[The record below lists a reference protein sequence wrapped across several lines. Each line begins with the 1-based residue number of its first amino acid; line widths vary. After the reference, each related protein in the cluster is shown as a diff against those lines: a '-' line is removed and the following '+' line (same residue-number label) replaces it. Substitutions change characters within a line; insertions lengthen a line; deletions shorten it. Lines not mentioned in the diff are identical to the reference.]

1 MTTGILFDIQHYA
14 VHDGP
19 GIRTIVFLKGC
30 PLSCKWCCNPE
41 SQSFFP
47 QLRYIDFKCKKCLSC
62 IDNCKLEAVSFQKDE
77 LKRAFEICERCEEM
91 PCVEGCNHDAL
102 KISGKKYA
110 VSEVIEI
117 VSKDI
122 PFYNNSGGGVTFSG
136 GEPFAQPEFLFEML
150 KECKRINI
158 NTTIETCGWC
168 RKEDVEKSL
177 DLVDL
182 FLFDLKIMNDE
193 QHKKFTGKSNK
204 IILEN
209 LKFLAEQK
217 KQIIIR
223 LPLIPGITDT
233 SENIHNIINF
243 MKDNMLNEISI
254 EPYHTL
260 GIEKYTEHGLTY
272 ELPELIDIR
281 IEEIESTK
289 KIFLENNLNCNIA

>member
-1 MTTGILFDIQHYA
+1 MIKGIIFDIQHYA

-47 QLRYIDFKCKKCLSC
+47 QLRYIDFKCKKCFECADKCGLH
-62 IDNCKLEAVSFQKDE
+62 AVSKND
-77 LKRAFEICERCEEM
+77 LKRAFEICKECEIKN
-91 PCVEGCNHDAL
+91 CVEDCNYDAV
-102 KISGKKYA
+102 KISGKKYK

-136 GEPFAQPEFLFEML
+136 GEPFAQPEFLLELL
-150 KECKRINI
+150 KECKKANI
-158 NTTIETCGWC
+158 NTTVETCGWC
-168 RKEDVEKSL
+168 RKEDIEKSL
-177 DLVDL
+177 DFVDL

-223 LPLIPGITDT
+223 LPLIPSITDT
-233 SENIHNIINF
+233 SENIHDIINF
-243 MKDNMLNEISI
+243 MKDNKLNEISI

-272 ELPELIDIR
+272 ELPELRDIR
-281 IEEIESTK
+281 IEEIESVR
-289 KIFLENNLNCNIA
+289 KIILFAILPKNKQ